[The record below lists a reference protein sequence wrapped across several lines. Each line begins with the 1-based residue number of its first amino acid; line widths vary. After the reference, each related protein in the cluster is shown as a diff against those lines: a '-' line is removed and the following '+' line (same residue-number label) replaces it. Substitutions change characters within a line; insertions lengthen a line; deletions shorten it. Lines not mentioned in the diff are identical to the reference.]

1 MLQTITFFNF
11 DKVVSV
17 ASEFKKSD
25 LFYKDYSDVA
35 VPGDNPQKTK
45 EDSNRFS
52 RHESYEVVTMLNS
65 FTLTGNK
72 SEADIKRARLIIE
85 WMIHDHLPS
94 TTQGRDKVKEWI
106 TSTYPSLQKKFP
118 R

>member
-1 MLQTITFFNF
+1 MLQTITLFNF

-25 LFYKDYSDVA
+25 LFYTDYSDVA

-52 RHESYEVVTMLNS
+52 RHESYEVLTMLNS
-65 FTLTGNK
+65 FTLNGSPSDAET
-72 SEADIKRARLIIE
+72 KRARLIIE
-85 WMIHDHLPS
+85 WMIHEHLPP
-94 TTQGRDKVKEWI
+94 TTQGRDKVTEWI
-106 TSTYPSLQKKFP
+106 TSNFPSLQVRFP